1 MVFKVSLMIIGG
13 LLALLVL
20 IQDGPLNSGIE
31 NAFGGNNLKLF
42 EETKKRGSAKVFSQ
56 ITTILMIAFMAMC
69 IVAMCRS

>member
-1 MVFKVSLMIIGG
+1 MAIAAILV
-13 LLALLVL
+13 LLVM

-56 ITTILMIAFMAMC
+56 ITTVLMVAFMVMC
-69 IVAMCRS
+69 IIAMYRG